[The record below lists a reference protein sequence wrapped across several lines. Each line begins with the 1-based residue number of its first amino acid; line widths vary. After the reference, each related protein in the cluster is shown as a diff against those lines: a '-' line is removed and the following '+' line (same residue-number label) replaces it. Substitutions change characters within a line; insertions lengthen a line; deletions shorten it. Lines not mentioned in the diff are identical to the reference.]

1 MLERVEEASLGTLLS
16 RRSIMG
22 VSKEGA
28 SRNKPATF
36 CLMNESHLDTNLTAR
51 FVPDET
57 LEMQVLYED
66 NQPMIDKPVSPA
78 GGIPAT
84 FSPLVRAV
92 IDSVTEGVVI
102 FDQQGRLLYAN
113 ASARRVI
120 DGQNGDVRNRLQS
133 LGARFS
139 LLKNGTQNLG
149 EAAILPQT
157 GPLTLAERERQAIT
171 ATLQDTSGKLAETA
185 RRLGISRTT
194 LWRRLKSYGMDGFRA
209 SP

>member
-1 MLERVEEASLGTLLS
+1 MT
-16 RRSIMG
+16 
-22 VSKEGA
+22 
-28 SRNKPATF
+28 
-36 CLMNESHLDTNLTAR
+36 ESHLDTTLTRVVA
-51 FVPDET
+51 PDET
-57 LEMQVLYED
+57 LPVSALYED
-66 NQPMIDKPVSPA
+66 YQPMIDKVVSPMS
-78 GGIPAT
+78 GSPAT

-92 IDSVTEGVVI
+92 IDSVTEGIVI
-102 FDQQGRLLYAN
+102 FDPQGRLLFAN
-113 ASARRVI
+113 ATARRVI

-139 LLKNGTQNLG
+139 SLKNGAQTLG
-149 EAAILPQT
+149 EAAILPAA

-171 ATLQDTSGKLAETA
+171 DTLQDTNGKLAETA